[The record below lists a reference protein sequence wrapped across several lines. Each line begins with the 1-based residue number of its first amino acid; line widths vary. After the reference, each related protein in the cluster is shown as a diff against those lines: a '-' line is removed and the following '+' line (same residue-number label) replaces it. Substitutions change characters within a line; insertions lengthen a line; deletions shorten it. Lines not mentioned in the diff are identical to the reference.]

1 MTPPR
6 CRGIEMQDNFL
17 AIETPLVERLKAQ
30 LADLSPKVHV
40 LTANDTA
47 GVEEAK
53 QLTPAVHVTYLDYD
67 IQSIPPMDASAVRI
81 TQHWLIWV
89 CVRNVRDVRSGAA
102 ARNAAGAL
110 ALRVLQALLGFV
122 PIQGEPAIRPEH
134 AQARSGAS
142 EAGFYYL
149 PLSFS
154 WTSSYEGKTQ

>member
-1 MTPPR
+1 
-6 CRGIEMQDNFL
+6 MQDNFL

-47 GVEEAK
+47 GVEESK
-53 QLTPAVHVTYLDYD
+53 QLTPAVQVTYLGYD

-89 CVRNVRDVRSGAA
+89 CVRNVREARSGAA

-134 AQARSGAS
+134 SQARSGAS

-154 WTSSYEGKTQ
+154 WTGAYEGKTQ